1 MGSTRPDCDGKN
13 KAQGRDHVKRLY
25 SLDALRG
32 LAALSVVFWH
42 WQHFFALTGTWA
54 DGWDRAWQPFYWV
67 FKPLYEAGWAAVDL
81 FFALSGFVFFWLYG
95 EMIAARGMSGARF
108 ATLRFSRL
116 YPLSFA
122 TLAGAALLQFFFWQR
137 TGQYFIFQSGD
148 WQRFAAGLLM
158 AQQWLPPTEE
168 QFFDGPAWSVSI
180 EVLLY
185 ILFFLF
191 CRAGLVRPRNMI
203 VVALLGVLVIP
214 YNEFIARGL
223 MGFFVGGAVWRGTEW
238 VKRRSDAKTI
248 AQFLAGAAL
257 LGWGLAVAE
266 DYSGIA
272 HRMAYWTAGHL
283 SDAIGRFY
291 IGESDDLFLLPFIF
305 ILSPLTIAALA
316 LNEQLGGWRFKPLS
330 FFGDISYSAYLL
342 HFPLQLAC
350 VLMALRFGWA
360 PMVFMTPLAI
370 LSFFAVLIGIA
381 TASHYGFERPLQSI
395 IRNLA
400 GARSRAP
407 ARA

>member
-1 MGSTRPDCDGKN
+1 M
-13 KAQGRDHVKRLY
+13 KRLY

-42 WQHFFALTGTWA
+42 WQHFFALTGTWQ
-54 DGWDRAWQPFYWV
+54 DGWERAWQPFYWAL
-67 FKPLYEAGWAAVDL
+67 KPLYEAGWAAVDL

-95 EMIAARGMSGARF
+95 EGIAARGMGAARF
-108 ATLRFSRL
+108 ALLRISRL
-116 YPLSFA
+116 YPLYFA
-122 TLAGAALLQFFFWQR
+122 TLAGAALLQFLFWRR
-137 TGQYFIFQSGD
+137 TGQYFIFESGD

-191 CRAGLVRPRNMI
+191 CRAGLARPRNMV
-203 VVALLGVLVIP
+203 VVALLAIAVIP
-214 YNEFIARGL
+214 FNEFIARGL
-223 MGFFVGGAVWRGTEW
+223 MGFFIGGAVWRATEW
-238 VKRRSDAKTI
+238 VKPRSGAKGI
-248 AQFLAGAAL
+248 ARLLAGAAL

-266 DYSGIA
+266 DYTGIA
-272 HRMAYWTAGHL
+272 HGFAYWAAGHL
-283 SDAIGRFY
+283 SPEIGRFY

-316 LNEQLGGWRFKPLS
+316 LNEQLLGWRFRPLS

-342 HFPLQLAC
+342 HFPLQLVL
-350 VLMALRFGWA
+350 VLMALRFGWT
-360 PMVFMTPLAI
+360 PMAFMTPLAI
-370 LSFFAVLIGIA
+370 LGFFALLIAIA
-381 TASHYGFERPLQSI
+381 TASHYGFERPLQNI
-395 IRNLA
+395 IRDEFGRRAAPLTRTGA
-400 GARSRAP
+400 G
-407 ARA
+407 